1 VHERP
6 DTVCGQTESRPACV
20 HPSPTF
26 VMMMVGGFGGGSAF
40 LIYLS
45 TLFFRRTGAES
56 ANLWFGALFLL
67 VAAFS
72 AGLGIRAWRTRRT
85 PLNIERGGRVSY
97 GERELCAAGT
107 VRSVRIALSRGGE
120 PNDCEVCLE
129 LDAGKLVSLPSQYFP
144 GFNSSEH
151 ARPFAKELAEA
162 LGVQVT
168 ECVGL
173 PRGHKPG
180 VY

>member
-1 VHERP
+1 MKDPTLYVVKRKA
-6 DTVCGQTESRPACV
+6 DRLVFT
-20 HPSPTF
+20 PSPVF
-26 VMMMVGGFGGGSAF
+26 VIMMVGGFGGGSAF
-40 LIYLS
+40 LVYLS
-45 TLFFRRTGAES
+45 TLFFGV
-56 ANLWFGALFLL
+56 LFLL
-67 VAAFS
+67 AAALP

-97 GERELCAAGT
+97 GERELCAGGT

-129 LDAGKLVSLPSQYFP
+129 LDAGKLMSLPSQYFP

-173 PRGHKPG
+173 PHGCKPG

>member
-1 VHERP
+1 MEDLALYVVKREAGR
-6 DTVCGQTESRPACV
+6 CV
-20 HPSPTF
+20 FVPSPMF
-26 VMMMVGGFGGGSAF
+26 AAIMVGGFGAGSAF
-40 LIYLS
+40 LVYLS
-45 TLFFRRTGAES
+45 TLFFRRAGTVS
-56 ANLWFGALFLL
+56 ANLWFGAIFLL

-107 VRSVRIALSRGGE
+107 VRAVRIALSRGGE

-129 LDAGKLVSLPSQYFP
+129 LDGGKLVPLPSQYFP

-151 ARPFAKELAEA
+151 ARPFAKALAES
-162 LGVQVT
+162 LGVQIT
-168 ECVGL
+168 ERV
-173 PRGHKPG
+173 
-180 VY
+180 

>member
-1 VHERP
+1 MKDPTLYVVKRKAERLVF
-6 DTVCGQTESRPACV
+6 T
-20 HPSPTF
+20 PSPIF
-26 VMMMVGGFGGGSAF
+26 VITMVGGFGGGSAF
-40 LIYLS
+40 LVYLS
-45 TLFFRRTGAES
+45 TLFFRRVGTAS
-56 ANLWFGALFLL
+56 PNLWWFGALFLL
-67 VAAFS
+67 AAALP

-129 LDAGKLVSLPSQYFP
+129 LDAGKLMSIPSQYFA